1 MTSESLIR
9 IGGGSG
15 FWGESDMAVPQ
26 LLSSGQV
33 DYIAFDYLAE
43 ITMSIL
49 ARARAKSAD
58 AGYATDFVTDVI
70 APNLEQIAEQQVKL
84 LSNAG
89 GVNPLE
95 CAAKIEAL
103 IQEAGLNLKVATIT
117 GDDLV
122 SKATTF
128 SSKKEMFSGAD
139 FPAVDDIAS
148 INAYL
153 GGFPIAEA
161 LDKGADIVI
170 TGRCVDSA
178 LTLGACIHAF
188 GWRAS
193 DWDLLAAGSLAGHL
207 IECGPQATGGN
218 HTDWHEVADNLHNI
232 GYPIAE
238 ISSNGELCITKPQ
251 NTGGQVTRGTVS
263 EQMLY
268 EIGDPGAYLL
278 PDVTCDFSAVTIEQE
293 GKDRVSVK
301 GARGKPATTTYKT
314 SATYTDGFKIITLW
328 YFVGKDSEAKARVFA
343 EAALRRTRAK
353 LQVLGLNDFGEVA
366 IEPFGS
372 EVHFGGNEAVRETA
386 LRLSAKHRNPKA
398 LSVLL
403 KEATGLALATPP
415 GMALHTGGRPSP
427 SPVVRLFSFL
437 VDKNDVD
444 IRVHLDGQV
453 TEHRI
458 YGSNAELPPENSLPG
473 PEAPEPSDNMTKVP
487 LRQLAFGRSGDKG
500 NNANIGVI
508 ARNPALL
515 PYIWAQLDEQ
525 AVANAFSHFLK
536 GGRGGKVERFYLS
549 GTASINFLLHEVL
562 GGGGVASLR
571 SDTQGKSYAEI
582 LLDTPIEI
590 PQQLIQK
597 NLRHAENLK

>member
-1 MTSESLIR
+1 MASEPSLIR

-26 LLSSGQV
+26 LLASGQV

-70 APNLEQIAEQQVKL
+70 APNLEQIAAQRVKL

-89 GVNPLE
+89 GVNPLA

-103 IQEAGLNLKVATIT
+103 IKEAGLNLKVVTIT

-122 SKATTF
+122 SKAKTF
-128 SSKKEMFSGAD
+128 SGKQEMFSGAQ
-139 FPAVDDIAS
+139 FPDAEDIAS
-148 INAYL
+148 INSYL
-153 GGFPIAEA
+153 GAFPIAEA
-161 LDKGADIVI
+161 LDKGADIII

-188 GWRAS
+188 GWQPN

-218 HTDWHEVADNLHNI
+218 HTDWQEVAGNLHNI

-238 ISSNGELCITKPQ
+238 ISSNGEMCITKPQ
-251 NTGGQVTRGTVS
+251 HTGGQVTRGTVS

-268 EIGDPGAYLL
+268 EIGDPAAYFL
-278 PDVTCDFSAVTIEQE
+278 PDVVCDFSGVTIEQQSE
-293 GKDRVSVK
+293 DRVYVK

-328 YFVGKDSEAKARVFA
+328 YFVGKDSDAKARVFA
-343 EAALRRTRAK
+343 EAALRRTRGK
-353 LQVLGLNDFGEVA
+353 LETLGLEDFGEVA

-372 EVHFGGNEAVRETA
+372 EVHFGETEAVRETA
-386 LRLSAKHRNPKA
+386 LRIAAKHENPKA
-398 LSVLL
+398 LSLLL

-437 VDKNDVD
+437 VDKNDVE
-444 IRVHLDGQV
+444 IQIHMDGQV
-453 TEHRI
+453 FEHRI
-458 YGSNAELPPENSLPG
+458 YGSNAESPAETPVQE
-473 PEAPEPSDNMTKVP
+473 PEAPDLSDETIKVP

-508 ARNPALL
+508 ARDPALL
-515 PYIWAQLDEQ
+515 PYIWNQLDKQ
-525 AVANAFSHFLK
+525 VVANAFSQFLT
-536 GGRGGKVERFYLS
+536 GGTSGKVERFYLP

-590 PQQLIQK
+590 PKHLIQK
-597 NLRHAENLK
+597 N